1 MNKNHQQ
8 KTNTHCSAV
17 LFPPPPG
24 SSVSCIPPEMQTVV
38 QSLLRLRAPPV
49 TDQPIYLPRPLK
61 LPSSIGSSNE
71 EEKCTNGEFRSE
83 AAWTR
88 LVAEALVGA
97 TGVAG
102 WGLRNPVRL
111 SRGTVV
117 TDAAV
122 TSAVL
127 TWGFMWFLLEEEER
141 KMKTMKLIKHTHR

>member
-1 MNKNHQQ
+1 MNKNRQQ
-8 KTNTHCSAV
+8 KTVTHCSAV
-17 LFPPPPG
+17 LFPPPSG

-38 QSLLRLRAPPV
+38 QSLLSLRAPASHRSAL
-49 TDQPIYLPRPLK
+49 YLPRPLK

-83 AAWTR
+83 AVWAR
-88 LVAEALVGA
+88 VVAEALVGA

-122 TSAVL
+122 TSADL
-127 TWGFMWFLLEEEER
+127 TWGFMWFLLEEGDRE
-141 KMKTMKLIKHTHR
+141 MKTMKFIKHTHR